1 MQKNFFIF
9 FLFFFISCN
18 REEESSKM
26 NFPNILLIIADD
38 LGNDAISGFNNNNS
52 NPYTPTLDSLRMKG
66 ITFSNVWSSPICSPT
81 RAGLLTG
88 KYGFRTNV
96 LNVGDK
102 LDKKETSIQEKIDMV
117 FNDIYSFGVIG
128 KWHLSGTPTDAS
140 HPLNFGL
147 DYYAGTIGGGVKS
160 YYDYSIIEN
169 GNSYDEN
176 TYITKKF
183 TELSSQWIKSQS
195 KPWFLWLSE
204 IAPHTPFESP
214 PQGTYSQSDLSND
227 LGKFKSSIE
236 SLDYYINQL
245 FNEMDLN
252 TKLNTLIIFLG
263 DNGTDNSVLQGYP
276 SRHGKGT
283 LYEGG
288 IRVPLIISGKEV
300 KRNGISDASLI
311 QTFDI
316 PALILNYIGGDVS
329 FNDGESFFHL
339 LSEVGNHR
347 EYLFSESLN
356 NNNDVF
362 AVKNNN
368 YKLLNK
374 NGTEEFYYLGDNIK
388 ETNNLLENALN
399 LNQKNNLE
407 ELRMFYNSLK

>member
-1 MQKNFFIF
+1 M
-9 FLFFFISCN
+9 
-18 REEESSKM
+18 
-26 NFPNILLIIADD
+26 
-38 LGNDAISGFNNNNS
+38 
-52 NPYTPTLDSLRMKG
+52 
-66 ITFSNVWSSPICSPT
+66 
-81 RAGLLTG
+81 
-88 KYGFRTNV
+88 
-96 LNVGDK
+96 
-102 LDKKETSIQEKIDMV
+102 
-117 FNDIYSFGVIG
+117 
-128 KWHLSGTPTDAS
+128 
-140 HPLNFGL
+140 
-147 DYYAGTIGGGVKS
+147 
-160 YYDYSIIEN
+160 
-169 GNSYDEN
+169 
-176 TYITKKF
+176 
-183 TELSSQWIKSQS
+183 
-195 KPWFLWLSE
+195 
-204 IAPHTPFESP
+204 
-214 PQGTYSQSDLSND
+214 
-227 LGKFKSSIE
+227 
-236 SLDYYINQL
+236 
-245 FNEMDLN
+245 
-252 TKLNTLIIFLG
+252 
-263 DNGTDNSVLQGYP
+263 
-276 SRHGKGT
+276 
-283 LYEGG
+283 
-288 IRVPLIISGKEV
+288 PLIISGKEV